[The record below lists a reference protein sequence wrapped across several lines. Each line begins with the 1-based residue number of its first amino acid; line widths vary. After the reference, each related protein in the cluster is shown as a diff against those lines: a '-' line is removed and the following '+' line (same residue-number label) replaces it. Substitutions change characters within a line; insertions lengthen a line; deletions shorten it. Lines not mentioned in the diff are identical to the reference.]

1 MCDSEGHMSDAFAA
15 VQRRSWLV
23 LQLGEQS
30 IGPNPPP
37 GREEFH
43 PPMESLMWLMFFCV
57 INTGCNEVLGCLVY
71 RWIDTSDMAAT
82 TPKIQTLRCLI
93 REIRRT
99 LLPHE
104 NLRHSPAFEYMMKE
118 YRHNAVTDQQCCR
131 QQEEMAYLAHTC
143 ATYLEISRTSP
154 GIPLSG

>member
-1 MCDSEGHMSDAFAA
+1 M
-15 VQRRSWLV
+15 L
-23 LQLGEQS
+23 L
-30 IGPNPPP
+30 
-37 GREEFH
+37 
-43 PPMESLMWLMFFCV
+43 FFCFV
-57 INTGCNEVLGCLVY
+57 FFALYSGAADPKAWLWSNLLPPVASRSRSRHATG
-71 RWIDTSDMAAT
+71 RTADMAAT

-143 ATYLEISRTSP
+143 ATYLEASRRYQELHQEYHCRGERTVKETADIVGFKLP
-154 GIPLSG
+154 NEH

>member
-1 MCDSEGHMSDAFAA
+1 MLRHH
-15 VQRRSWLV
+15 
-23 LQLGEQS
+23 
-30 IGPNPPP
+30 I
-37 GREEFH
+37 
-43 PPMESLMWLMFFCV
+43 
-57 INTGCNEVLGCLVY
+57 T
-71 RWIDTSDMAAT
+71 DMAAT

-143 ATYLEISRTSP
+143 ATYLEASRRWGQT
-154 GIPLSG
+154 LSFSHNIFRYNIQIFF